1 MILKDQK
8 SAPPVPVK
16 RRSQILEGFRRKSG
30 KSKMSK
36 MPKNA
41 KHKRNAQSNK
51 FFGRESK
58 SKYLKKKKSFKTTLS
73 SDHGV
78 VSQHAQSG
86 SDVLQIGSKQSP
98 DTSATS
104 GTSLQSLSAH
114 RLPAVPQIE
123 VDADHGDHPFAASLP
138 SMISHYQ
145 IEEALYLEDH
155 TPFGTTAIVTTSDIT
170 SFSTLDEQDVPLILQ
185 VWC

>member
-1 MILKDQK
+1 MKQNESLK
-8 SAPPVPVK
+8 
-16 RRSQILEGFRRKSG
+16 
-30 KSKMSK
+30 M
-36 MPKNA
+36 
-41 KHKRNAQSNK
+41 
-51 FFGRESK
+51 
-58 SKYLKKKKSFKTTLS
+58 TLS
-73 SDHGV
+73 FDHGV
-78 VSQHAQSG
+78 VSQHVGSG
-86 SDVLQIGSKQSP
+86 SDVLDNGSKQSP

-185 VWC
+185 VWGWSDVFECFWRFTLFTVVCF